1 MGELRLGSENQY
13 WIIRAILMR
22 QRHVSIDMQNC
33 EKGRLFG
40 SALILLQ
47 GVVTALFPGASVRLT
62 KRMIGKNF
70 DNASELEA
78 KPAYIRQLRAI
89 GVGMVAA
96 GGTGLLLEDA
106 EESEAVISE
115 LAGAEG
121 TDDEE

>member
-1 MGELRLGSENQY
+1 MK
-13 WIIRAILMR
+13 
-22 QRHVSIDMQNC
+22 NC

-40 SALILLQ
+40 SAMILLQ
-47 GVVTALFPGASVRLT
+47 GVVTALFPQASVRLT
-62 KRMIGKNF
+62 KKMIGKNF

-89 GVGMVAA
+89 GVGMIAA

-106 EESEAVISE
+106 EESEAAVSE
-115 LAGAEG
+115 LAGTEG

>member
-1 MGELRLGSENQY
+1 MKDCQ
-13 WIIRAILMR
+13 
-22 QRHVSIDMQNC
+22 
-33 EKGRLFG
+33 KGRLFG

-47 GVVTALFPGASVRLT
+47 GVVTALFPQASVRLT
-62 KRMIGKNF
+62 KKMLGKNF

-89 GVGMVAA
+89 GVGMIAA

-106 EESEAVISE
+106 EESEAAISD
-115 LAGAEG
+115 LADAAG